1 MSGVDPESP
10 RVTVVIAC
18 IVGGPFID
26 SCLESLEAQSRGQG
40 VEVIVVV
47 CGEASLAERVGQAF
61 PWVQVLHVP
70 ERESVP
76 KLRRRGVLQA
86 RGGIVAIIEEH
97 CLAAPDWIARLAE
110 AHESGD
116 YGAVGGPVVDNG
128 YDRVRDWVVYFL
140 EYNISLPP
148 APGGEVTFL
157 NGANVAYRRSVLLEH
172 EQLLSDGYW
181 EATLHP
187 VLLGKGVKLLSVPA
201 MVVRHRGPFDFGYY
215 LRQRYWFSRAFA
227 GARALRMPAVRRLG
241 YLVAAPII
249 PFLLLGRMS
258 ARVWRKRCRRSRYAL
273 ALPLL
278 LPALAVYVAGEW
290 AGYAAGPGNALSK
303 VE

>member
-1 MSGVDPESP
+1 MSAPDPAAP
-10 RVTVVIAC
+10 RVSVVIAC

-26 SCLESLEAQSRGQG
+26 SCLASLQAQSGTPD
-40 VEVIVVV
+40 VEVIVVA
-47 CGEASLAERVGQAF
+47 CGPAGHAARIRAAH
-61 PWVQVLHVP
+61 PWVEVVHVA

-76 KLRRRGVLQA
+76 KLRRRGALQA
-86 RGGIVAIIEEH
+86 RGELVGVIEEH
-97 CLAAPDWIARLAE
+97 CLAAPDWIARLTE
-110 AHESGD
+110 AHASGD
-116 YGAVGGPVVDNG
+116 FGAVGGPVVDNG
-128 YDRVRDWVVYFL
+128 YDRVRDWAVYFL

-148 APGGEVTFL
+148 APSGEVAFL
-157 NGANVAYRRSVLLEH
+157 NGANVAYRRSVLTGH

-187 VLLGKGVKLLSVPA
+187 VLLEEGVKLLSVPD

-227 GARALRMPAVRRLG
+227 GARALRMPLARRLG
-241 YLVAAPII
+241 YLVAAPIV

-258 ARVWRKRCRRSRYAL
+258 VRVWRKRCRRSQYAR